1 MKLIVGPLELVPAL
15 CEAHRPSH
23 LVSWL
28 SPPAEIPAIALSFP
42 PERRLLLAS
51 HDVAF
56 ATEGFQAPGDHDVAR
71 LLAFAAEWD
80 GTQPLLVHCW
90 AGVSRSTAAAYAI
103 ACARSP
109 RSELDLARA
118 LREASPG
125 ATPNPLIVAL
135 ADARLG
141 RQGRMVEAIAQIG
154 RGAEVF
160 LGAPFELSL
169 TAPTDHLGA
178 AIPPRR

>member
-1 MKLIVGPLELVPAL
+1 MKLIVGPLEQVPAL
-15 CEAHRPSH
+15 CAAHQPSH

-28 SPPAEIPAIALSFP
+28 SPPAEAPEIAQSFP

-56 ATEGFQAPGDHDVAR
+56 ETEGFQAPCERDVAR
-71 LLAFAAEWD
+71 LLTFAASWE
-80 GTQPLLVHCW
+80 GARPLLVHCW

-103 ACARSP
+103 ACARSR
-109 RSELDLARA
+109 RSEIELARA
-118 LREASPG
+118 LRDASPG
-125 ATPNPLIVAL
+125 ATPNPLIIAL

-141 RQGRMVEAIAQIG
+141 REGRMVEAIAHIG

-160 LGAPFELSL
+160 LGAPFALSL
-169 TAPTDHLGA
+169 D
-178 AIPPRR
+178 

>member
-1 MKLIVGPLELVPAL
+1 MKLIVGPLEHVPWL

-28 SPPAEIPAIALSFP
+28 SPPAEAPEIALTFP
-42 PERRLLLAS
+42 TERRLLLAS
-51 HDVAF
+51 HDVTF
-56 ATEGFQAPGDHDVAR
+56 ETEGFQAPSDHDVAR
-71 LLAFAAEWD
+71 LLAFAAGWD
-80 GTQPLLVHCW
+80 GAQPMLVHCW

-103 ACARSP
+103 ACARSTRP
-109 RSELDLARA
+109 ELELARA
-118 LREASPG
+118 LRQASPG

-135 ADARLG
+135 ADARL
-141 RQGRMVEAIAQIG
+141 RRDGRMIEAVAQIG

-169 TAPTDHLGA
+169 G
-178 AIPPRR
+178 

>member
-1 MKLIVGPLELVPAL
+1 MRLIVGPLEHVPAL

-28 SPPAEIPAIALSFP
+28 SPPAETPEVALTFP

-56 ATEGFQAPGDHDVAR
+56 ELEGYQAPSDLDVAR
-71 LLAFAAEWD
+71 LLAFASEWD
-80 GTQPLLVHCW
+80 GARPMLVHCW

-103 ACARSP
+103 ACARSRRP
-109 RSELDLARA
+109 ELELALA

-141 RQGRMVEAIAQIG
+141 RGGRMIEAVAQIG

-160 LGAPFELSL
+160 LGEPFELRL
-169 TAPTDHLGA
+169 A
-178 AIPPRR
+178 

>member
-1 MKLIVGPLELVPAL
+1 MRLIVGPLEHVPAL

-28 SPPAEIPAIALSFP
+28 SPPAESPEVALTFP

-56 ATEGFQAPGDHDVAR
+56 ELEGYQAPSDLDVAR
-71 LLAFAAEWD
+71 LLAFASEWD
-80 GTQPLLVHCW
+80 GARPMLVHCW

-103 ACARSP
+103 ACARSRRP
-109 RSELDLARA
+109 ELELALA

-141 RQGRMVEAIAQIG
+141 RGGRMIEAVAQIG

-160 LGAPFELSL
+160 LGEPFELRL
-169 TAPTDHLGA
+169 A
-178 AIPPRR
+178 